1 MQTKEENAKEEVL
14 QMPVMHKRQKPLQG
28 LSAVRPRSL
37 LNDTSTMLGGKFDTL
52 LERRDEKSFLC
63 CICFTRL
70 CCWYLHRLGVCS
82 HIYHCW
88 PQWQCASLLP
98 LRQHRDAAC
107 SSRAGLS
114 RQSARRCRKSFC
126 GFVFQAAINAQ
137 YFHTSKTLATCP
149 PCHQGKGS
157 RTYSCWPA
165 HPVKKQFLNR
175 QVEGWHICSVN
186 LTIFSHRDLVIW
198 LFIIRATETR

>member
-1 MQTKEENAKEEVL
+1 MKRVRQSRLSVSTSEEVDFDSENHLWCGIVHGASRLPKGHGDRRCAMCKSCTRRHDCKSTNMQTKEENAKEEVL

-88 PQWQCASLLP
+88 PQ
-98 LRQHRDAAC
+98 
-107 SSRAGLS
+107 
-114 RQSARRCRKSFC
+114 
-126 GFVFQAAINAQ
+126 
-137 YFHTSKTLATCP
+137 
-149 PCHQGKGS
+149 
-157 RTYSCWPA
+157 
-165 HPVKKQFLNR
+165 
-175 QVEGWHICSVN
+175 
-186 LTIFSHRDLVIW
+186 
-198 LFIIRATETR
+198 